1 MSGKKGKIMR
11 VTQKILFGNF
21 MRDVS
26 QNRSKMGRIQSD
38 LSSGRSVRVPSHD
51 PVSFQRSRIIDENIR
66 KEEQYQ
72 SNLSSGL
79 QQARVA
85 QESLDNAIDSLI
97 DLKELV
103 VRGSSDTSGTVTRDQ
118 LADQVSGIYVTVV
131 DALNEKYGERY
142 LFAGTNSGE
151 QPFVLQDPDPMD
163 PSAAPVVDNRSND
176 DPLQILAADGI
187 YLQTGVT
194 GVSITST
201 EAGDLFDVIRNV
213 EDALRADDQEAIN
226 SLLEDVDEVINH
238 VTHNTAELG
247 NYINRMEFMNER
259 YESSRII
266 QESNISELVDTDY
279 ARAFS
284 DLQRTEIAFEAAL
297 AVHSSMLNNS
307 LLDYL

>member
-1 MSGKKGKIMR
+1 MR

-21 MRDVS
+21 MRDVN

-66 KEEQYQ
+66 KEKQYQ
-72 SNLSSGL
+72 SNLSTGL

-97 DLKELV
+97 HLKELV
-103 VRGSSDTSGTVTRDQ
+103 VRGSSDTSGTVTRSQ

-163 PSAAPVVDNRSND
+163 PSTAPMVDNRSND
-176 DPLQILAADGI
+176 EPLQILAADGI
-187 YLQTGVT
+187 YLQR
-194 GVSITST
+194 S
-201 EAGDLFDVIRNV
+201 E
-213 EDALRADDQEAIN
+213 
-226 SLLEDVDEVINH
+226 
-238 VTHNTAELG
+238 
-247 NYINRMEFMNER
+247 ER
-259 YESSRII
+259 RVGKECRSRC
-266 QESNISELVDTDY
+266 SW
-279 ARAFS
+279 
-284 DLQRTEIAFEAAL
+284 
-297 AVHSSMLNNS
+297 
-307 LLDYL
+307 